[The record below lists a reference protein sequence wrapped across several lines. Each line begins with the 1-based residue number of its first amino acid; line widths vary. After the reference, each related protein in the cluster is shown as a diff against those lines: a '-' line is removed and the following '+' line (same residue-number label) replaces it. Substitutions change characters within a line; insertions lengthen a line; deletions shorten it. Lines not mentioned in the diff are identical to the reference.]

1 MEQELKIKINGDIE
15 GLKKATED
23 AGKHLDTLTSAQSRV
38 RSGIRELNKTALDYE
53 RQLSALTKSYRD
65 GGISQEKYAKESE
78 KLQVSLSYV
87 RNEISAYQRESNRL
101 TKEIDRSKR
110 AFEQSALS
118 TGKDTV
124 AKKTNA
130 NADMQAA
137 RATRQL
143 EAAQRRQAEAQRQAL
158 MGANS
163 MGRAMT
169 GMAVGGRSAAIGV
182 GALTR
187 ALSTMA
193 VSSTAATGGMAAF
206 TSALM
211 GPAGITV
218 AVSLAVTALTGYIAS
233 KASAKRA
240 TEDGASAN
248 RTYIETLEG
257 IARAS
262 AEGEQAAN
270 RDLTSLRLLY
280 EATQNLSLPMEARL
294 KAARELL
301 DQYPKQFEGMTTEAI
316 LAGRAASAYNQLTA
330 SITATAMAAA
340 NLDRIRENSNKILNN
355 RLEMLQAQ
363 VDLNELNSRIEREEA
378 RTPLPGRRS
387 GQSGEALDAADA
399 ARLNRLYEQRE
410 GLISKINNLGRDSG
424 KITDEN
430 IQLQREY
437 NDQILKGADLSG
449 SISTSLDK
457 IGSKT
462 KENRDKFADQIL
474 RDEERLRIALEE
486 GRNKEIAQAEARYLK
501 LLELADGNNEK
512 ILQAQDLLRREIA
525 RINADWDRKEE
536 EAAIKGEERINERN
550 TRIAENALKIRNK
563 ILSDQNKARIKE
575 EERLLKEL
583 DRQNRR
589 YARMLSSELS
599 RAFEGFLS
607 KGENVF
613 KALGDAFKRMIIRM
627 VAEAAA
633 LRTIQW
639 VQGAMGSGGSGNNW
653 GAWIRT
659 ILNVGSRFIGSGGGG
674 GASGMASAR
683 ITDVGASPVIN
694 ANVGASVFI
703 ADTRLRGQD
712 QLIQFSRANRFNERF
727 NGGQ

>member
-78 KLQVSLSYV
+78 KLQTSISEA
-87 RNEISAYQRESNRL
+87 RAEITEYQRELSRLNREVERAASAESRKSAATSKDTSSTSANTAA
-101 TKEIDRSKR
+101 TKANTVEVRKN
-110 AFEQSALS
+110 ESALVRHVYAQRAALS
-118 TGKDTV
+118 ASNNLTRSFTAIATGSGNV
-124 AKKTNA
+124 ASNLGV
-130 NADMQAA
+130 
-137 RATRQL
+137 ATRQ
-143 EAAQRRQAEAQRQAL
+143 AASLATTA
-158 MGANS
+158 
-163 MGRAMT
+163 T
-169 GMAVGGRSAAIGV
+169 G
-182 GALTR
+182 LQ
-187 ALSTMA
+187 
-193 VSSTAATGGMAAF
+193 GGMAALASSLLGPGGVVIAI
-206 TSALM
+206 SA
-211 GPAGITV
+211 G
-218 AVSLAVTALTGYIAS
+218 VTALTGYISQKIA
-233 KASAKRA
+233 AKRA

-378 RTPLPGRRS
+378 RAPLPGRRA

-462 KENRDKFADQIL
+462 KEIRDKFADQIL

-525 RINADWDRKEE
+525 RINAEWDRKEE

-563 ILSDQNKARIKE
+563 ILSDQNKDRIKE

-712 QLIQFSRANRFNERF
+712 QLIQFNRANRFNERF